1 MTSGPDA
8 APAPPPAAALTRRAA
23 TVRLG
28 VIGAV
33 MVAAFAAFW
42 LFDLVDSGDVRA
54 LVDDAGPLAPVAYVL
69 ISAVLGAALVPGPV
83 LAGTSGLLFGA
94 WVGTLVTIAAT
105 VLSAVLSLL
114 LARRTAGG
122 AVHAVSGERMRALA
136 ELAERH
142 GTLAVI
148 FQRLLPAVPDAPL
161 SYVFGAIGLRVW
173 QIALGTAVGASP
185 RAFSYTSFGA
195 SLDDPSSPAAYVG
208 LAVLVVTGLVG
219 AELARRMVMRS
230 RRARRA
236 RPPLPRSGGAHGR
249 TPPSS
254 G

>member
-1 MTSGPDA
+1 M
-8 APAPPPAAALTRRAA
+8 TRRAA
-23 TVRLG
+23 GLRLAA
-28 VIGAV
+28 IGAV
-33 MVAAFAAFW
+33 MLAAFAAFW
-42 LFDLVDSGDVRA
+42 LFDLLDSGDVRA
-54 LVDDAGPLAPVAYVL
+54 VVDEAGPLAPLAYVVV
-69 ISAVLGAALVPGPV
+69 SAVLGAALVPGPV

-94 WVGTLVTIAAT
+94 WVGTVVTIAAT

-114 LARRTAGG
+114 LARRTAGD
-122 AVHAVSGERMRALA
+122 AVQAVSGERLRALS

-148 FQRLLPAVPDAPL
+148 FQRLLPAVPDAPA
-161 SYVFGAIGLRVW
+161 SYLFGALGLRVW

-185 RAFSYTSFGA
+185 RAFSYTSLGA
-195 SLDDPSSPAAYVG
+195 SLDDPGSPLAYVG
-208 LAVLVVTGLVG
+208 VGVLVVTGIVG

-249 TPPSS
+249 TPPSA